1 MLKLFI
7 QLKNLLL
14 LVGLCIGKYIF
25 TKTVLSAEFTLVEAL
40 KRAKTLLK
48 KDVDIFSTSAL
59 REFLQN
65 NHSLNNFNTNPKLL
79 DLFCQLDDIDIMSSI
94 KEWTQ
99 HPDIVLSVLSR
110 NIIERKLLKI
120 ELQDNKFDTSYIN
133 QIRIKAAKNYNIDSE
148 NCSHLVFTNQID
160 NKAYNPKK
168 YKINL
173 LYKDGRIMDI
183 AEAADQLNI
192 SVLGQTVTKHF
203 LCYPKD
209 CII

>member
-1 MLKLFI
+1 
-7 QLKNLLL
+7 
-14 LVGLCIGKYIF
+14 
-25 TKTVLSAEFTLVEAL
+25 
-40 KRAKTLLK
+40 
-48 KDVDIFSTSAL
+48 
-59 REFLQN
+59 
-65 NHSLNNFNTNPKLL
+65 
-79 DLFCQLDDIDIMSSI
+79 MSSI
-94 KEWTQ
+94 KEWAK
-99 HPDIVLSVLSR
+99 HPDTVLSVLSR

-120 ELQDNKFDTSYIN
+120 ELQDNKFDTSYIDK
-133 QIRIKAAKNYNIDSE
+133 IKDKVAKNYGIDAE

-168 YKINL
+168 DKINL
-173 LYKDGRIMDI
+173 LYKDGKIMDI